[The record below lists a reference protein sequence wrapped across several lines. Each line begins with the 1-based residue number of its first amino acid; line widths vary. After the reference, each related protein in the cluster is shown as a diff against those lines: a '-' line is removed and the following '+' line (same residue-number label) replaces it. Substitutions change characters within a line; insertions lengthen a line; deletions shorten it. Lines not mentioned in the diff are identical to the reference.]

1 MTTRNAAMAAAG
13 WAAAGSAMTA
23 AFLIW
28 LLLAR
33 PLAVV
38 DAVSSNDDMAGL
50 ARLAFATLQ
59 NLVLRILEL
68 L

>member
-38 DAVSSNDDMAGL
+38 DAVSGNDLAGL
-50 ARLAFATLQ
+50 ATLAFTTLQ
-59 NLVLRILEL
+59 NLLLRILEL